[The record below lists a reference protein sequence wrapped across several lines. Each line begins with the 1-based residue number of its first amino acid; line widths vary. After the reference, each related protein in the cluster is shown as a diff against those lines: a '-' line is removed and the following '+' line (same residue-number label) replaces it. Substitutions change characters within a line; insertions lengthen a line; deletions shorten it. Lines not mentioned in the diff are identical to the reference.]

1 MIEFRVSVLLQVAV
15 AFKEPTATT
24 ENRVIA
30 DIIQMVSQV
39 VHAIQLVV
47 AIPASKARNHFAGE
61 WVGEVRNAWLIV
73 ITSGLQT
80 PSRTNHTY
88 EGCRSN
94 RNLHHRRCRN
104 IEGRGG
110 AVRDE
115 VVRAREVGAVR
126 ALSQTYRR
134 APGT

>member
-24 ENRVIA
+24 ENRVVA

-73 ITSGLQT
+73 I
-80 PSRTNHTY
+80 
-88 EGCRSN
+88 
-94 RNLHHRRCRN
+94 
-104 IEGRGG
+104 
-110 AVRDE
+110 A
-115 VVRAREVGAVR
+115 
-126 ALSQTYRR
+126 
-134 APGT
+134 